1 MRALSTLYEAAL
13 DDSPRCAEVHY
24 KLALLYDDK
33 LNDPVSALHHFRRYL
48 ALSPTGAHAADVK
61 NSIKHDEIAAL
72 TVLSGDSV
80 ITRSEAARLRNENLN
95 LHKEL
100 EARAVPARS
109 VTDKSQEGDTS
120 SRKTASRKE
129 TEATSCNQAIRSS
142 PFRES
147 FINRPSA
154 GKRSW
159 TRTGRIFATPK
170 TYGGPDPGYSVGAF
184 GLSGRN
190 RGIRT
195 SPGGPLRPEVGHLVI
210 ENALVRLA
218 CRQHALTSAH
228 RKIFVH
234 TIVCGKRENFADV
247 VAASFVI
254 LAHYERAHGIDE
266 KGTGENRRSSRDRL
280 HNRFAGLRSH

>member
-1 MRALSTLYEAAL
+1 MSCPDKIRRVCSIFPLSGTTREVCIWLSVLFVLGLTGCDRMGASRRSQLMQDADTKSAQGDFARAINLYEAAL

-48 ALSPTGAHAADVK
+48 ALSPAGAHAADVK

-120 SRKTASRKE
+120 LRKTASKKGDRSYVVQSGDTLFSISRKFYKSPKRWKE
-129 TEATSCNQAIRSS
+129 LLNANRKNIRD
-142 PFRES
+142 
-147 FINRPSA
+147 
-154 GKRSW
+154 
-159 TRTGRIFATPK
+159 PK
-170 TYGGPDPGYSVGAF
+170 KLTVGQ
-184 GLSGRN
+184 
-190 RGIRT
+190 T
-195 SPGGPLRPEVGHLVI
+195 LVI
-210 ENALVRLA
+210 P
-218 CRQHALTSAH
+218 
-228 RKIFVH
+228 
-234 TIVCGKRENFADV
+234 
-247 VAASFVI
+247 
-254 LAHYERAHGIDE
+254 
-266 KGTGENRRSSRDRL
+266 
-280 HNRFAGLRSH
+280 